1 LVGTVLVGVAVPIG
15 WLASIVVCS
24 PKGKPDHG
32 WTGVSKRTSWTI
44 DELRQDLR
52 RFEDELI
59 EANLKPLTI
68 ETYVQ
73 RSDTFLR
80 WLDGKYE
87 PSGPLAQTRGFR
99 EVDPCDQPTPVNTAG
114 T

>member
-1 LVGTVLVGVAVPIG
+1 MPRQ
-15 WLASIVVCS
+15 
-24 PKGKPDHG
+24 KH
-32 WTGVSKRTSWTI
+32 TSWAI
-44 DELRQDLR
+44 DKLRQDLH

-59 EANLKPLTI
+59 DANLKPSSV

-87 PSGPLAQTRGFR
+87 PQGPNA
-99 EVDPCDQPTPVNTAG
+99 
-114 T
+114 